1 MPQSVDGDIRISV
14 DFDNNGIQ
22 KGVRSTESAIAGLKS
37 SIAGLGKAVAAAFS
51 VAAIVNF
58 GKQAIEAA
66 SDIQE
71 VQNVVDTAFGE
82 MSYKAEEFAETA
94 IESFGMSK
102 LSAKQTASTYM
113 AMAKSMGLSMDT
125 ASDMAIE
132 VAKLTGD
139 VASFYNLDQAT
150 AATKLKGIFTG
161 ETEALKDLGVV
172 MTEVNLQ
179 EYALSKGITKQ
190 YSAMSQ
196 SEKVMLRYE
205 YVTNALS
212 DASGDFIRTQDS
224 WANQTRI
231 LSEQWKEFM
240 SAIGSSLITVLTPLL
255 QLLNNIVAVL
265 VSFAQKVNEL
275 VTALAG
281 ENAKESEQSK
291 HIAESVANQNA
302 LTEAVNETADAQE
315 KSLAGF
321 DEINKISGNSADSVA
336 SSSAGTTVSLVGADT
351 AMENAAGSTWADSL
365 AERIKQAFEPLK
377 SIDISNLESGLTNLK
392 NSLSGLGKDAFSGL
406 LWGVE
411 NVLPEIAGFTAETV
425 LPSFLDSLSIA
436 IDTANETFKK
446 AKKPFET
453 FYNKCLKPL
462 ADYTKP
468 KIAEYLDDLNK
479 KLEELKTIIEETEAF
494 DDLNEILSSLSGIL
508 TTVGELIINF
518 KFEQLKFQVGQA
530 WITFKYKLK
539 DIEDALGLIAAILR
553 GDFSDAFEHAK
564 NLLID
569 NKVDQAKERF
579 ENLKTTIQNVTT
591 SISNF
596 ASEMKTAVTEAFD
609 NWKDGVSEWWE
620 NDVSPWFTKEKWSEL
635 LQSIGASLAL
645 AVAGMRNIWN
655 EQILPWW
662 EENVKP
668 WFTAEKW
675 EAIWSDAK
683 ASVKHFFTGE
693 DGFVQTW
700 KSRITSWWE
709 NEVLPWFT
717 FERWQTFGNDMR
729 EGIISGFKNITN
741 GIATII
747 NKTIDSFEKLVNSV
761 IWGLNQI
768 IAGYNT
774 MASVVNLPTIDLLNK
789 IDLSKYKLPTA
800 AQGTTVPYNISYMSF
815 VNGNAID
822 TDTLAEKINAQGQ
835 KEELTSLLASSI
847 GVQND
852 ILEAILGIQI
862 GDDVIGKAALRY
874 NNKRKIMYGG

>member
-37 SIAGLGKAVAAAFS
+37 SIAGFGKAVAAAFS

-58 GKQAIEAA
+58 GKQAIDAA

-139 VASFYNLDQAT
+139 VASFYNLDQST

-231 LSEQWKEFM
+231 LSERWKEFM
-240 SAIGSSLITVLTPLL
+240 SEIGSSLITVLTPLL
-255 QLLNNIVAVL
+255 QLLNGIVSAL
-265 VSFAQKVNEL
+265 TAFAQKVNTL

-281 ENAKESEQSK
+281 SNAQETEQSNT
-291 HIAESVANQNA
+291 IAQSVKNQNA
-302 LTEAVNETADAQE
+302 LTDAVNETAKAQE

-321 DEINKISGNSADSVA
+321 DEINKISS
-336 SSSAGTTVSLVGADT
+336 
-351 AMENAAGSTWADSL
+351 NAAEVTTQSNLPFSTQTSTATGDITPINADIETL

-377 SIDISNLESGLTNLK
+377 TIDTSNLETSLTNLK
-392 NSLSGLGKDAFSGL
+392 NSLGGLGEEAFSGL

-411 NVLPEIAGFTAETV
+411 NVLPEIAGFTIETI
-425 LPSFLDSLSIA
+425 LPSFLDLLSTA
-436 IDTANETFKK
+436 VDTAKETFKK
-446 AKKPFET
+446 AKTPFKT
-453 FYNKCLKPL
+453 FYEECLKPL

-479 KLEELKTIIEETEAF
+479 KLEELKTMVEETEAF

-508 TTVGELIINF
+508 TTVGELIIDF
-518 KFEQLKFQVGQA
+518 KLEQLKFSIGQA

-539 DIEDALGLIAAILR
+539 DIEDALGLIAALLR

-564 NLLID
+564 DLLID
-569 NKVDQAKERF
+569 NKIDQAKERF
-579 ENLKTTIQNVTT
+579 ENLKTTIQSVTT
-591 SISNF
+591 SIANF
-596 ASEMKTAVTEAFD
+596 ASEMKSAVTEAFN

-620 NDVSPWFTKEKWSEL
+620 NDVSPWFTAEKWSEL

-662 EENVKP
+662 EEDVKP

-729 EGIISGFKNITN
+729 EGIISGFKNIIN